1 MLNEDTM
8 RFKHALCLPF
18 ALALL
23 SVPAMAQ
30 DFDVKAFFAKAAD
43 GGRAGMAQ
51 KTKIVDAKPA
61 ATGEVVVT
69 IIRSEGVETKSK
81 PAESG
86 DMVVRNRCAETG
98 NEQYLVKAASFA
110 KRYGAPQS
118 EADAAGWR
126 AYRPSGVPM
135 RYVIL
140 AASEGPFS
148 FMAPWGEAMVAK
160 PGDAIVQDPA
170 NPADT
175 YRVAAAAFA
184 CTYDITEK
192 PKAGS

>member
-1 MLNEDTM
+1 M
-8 RFKHALCLPF
+8 RRHLVPCLS
-18 ALALL
+18 LALVL
-23 SVPAMAQ
+23 SAASAKAQ
-30 DFDVKAFFAKAAD
+30 DFDVKGFFAKAA
-43 GGRAGMAQ
+43 GAGRAGIAQ
-51 KTKIVDAKPA
+51 KTKPVDAKPA
-61 ATGEVVVT
+61 QAGEVVVT

-81 PAESG
+81 PAEAG
-86 DMVVRNRCAETG
+86 DMVVRNRCPETG

-110 KRYGAPQS
+110 KRYGAPQT
-118 EADAAGWR
+118 EADGDGWR

-148 FMAPWGEAMVAK
+148 FTAPWGEKMVAR
-160 PGDAIVQDPA
+160 PGDAIVQDPS
-170 NPADT
+170 NTADT

-184 CTYDITEK
+184 CTYEVTEK

>member
-1 MLNEDTM
+1 MRLN
-8 RFKHALCLPF
+8 HSLCLPF
-18 ALALL
+18 VLTLLAA
-23 SVPAMAQ
+23 PATAQ
-30 DFDVKAFFAKAAD
+30 DFDVKAFFGKAAD

-61 ATGEVVVT
+61 AAGEVVVT

-81 PAESG
+81 PAETG
-86 DMVVRNRCAETG
+86 DMIARNRCPETG

-118 EADAAGWR
+118 EADAGGWR

-140 AASEGPFS
+140 SASEGPFS
-148 FMAPWGEAMVAK
+148 FMAPWGEPMVAK
-160 PGDAIVQDPA
+160 PGDAIVQDPT

-175 YRVAAAAFA
+175 YRVAAAAFT

-192 PKAGS
+192 PRAGS